1 MESGMLKGDLCVPT
15 STYSLRMKKRLKLPL
30 KMQKDKMV
38 EGTCLLTGSDHI
50 NKTLKKIRVK
60 GYVE

>member
-1 MESGMLKGDLCVPT
+1 MESGMLNGDLCVPT
-15 STYSLRMKKRLKLPL
+15 STYSFRMKKRL